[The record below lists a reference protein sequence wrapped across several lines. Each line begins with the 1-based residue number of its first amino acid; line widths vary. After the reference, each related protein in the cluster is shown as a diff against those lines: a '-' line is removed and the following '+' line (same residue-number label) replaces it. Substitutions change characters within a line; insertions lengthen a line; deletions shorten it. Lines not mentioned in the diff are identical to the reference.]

1 MATDNNYMT
10 LPDFIGHQ
18 ALNYGEEYMKSLAS
32 SVNLGYAVSQSANT
46 GINMYDTVA
55 QGKQSEGMFF
65 AQAQDALAR
74 LKAGDPTA
82 GHDFEMAM
90 QLFKMSADSV
100 SNGLRSW
107 SDANDAAINKSS

>member
-18 ALNYGEEYMKSLAS
+18 AENYGQSYMQGLTSA
-32 SVNLGYAVSQSANT
+32 VGMGYAVSQSANT

-82 GHDFEMAM
+82 AQDFEMAM
-90 QLFKMSADSV
+90 QLFKMSTDSV

>member
-18 ALNYGEEYMKSLAS
+18 AESYGQKYMEGLVD
-32 SVNLGYAVSQSANT
+32 SVKLGYGVSQSANT
-46 GINMYDTVA
+46 GINMYDVVS

-82 GHDFEMAM
+82 GQDFEMAM
-90 QLFKMSADSV
+90 QLFKMSTDSV